1 MSAFNFLD
9 ELLDNTIHAL
19 DLRAYWQIY
28 AAVAI
33 GFLVVFTLPYF
44 LTKESVSV
52 IGILGIIA
60 ASGIIGGIW
69 HASSDDR

>member
-9 ELLDNTIHAL
+9 ELLDDTIHAL
-19 DLRAYWQIY
+19 DLRTYWRIY
-28 AAVAI
+28 TAVAI
-33 GFLVVFTLPYF
+33 GFLVIFMLPF
-44 LTKESVSV
+44 FVAKESVSV